1 MTACRPPRDNC
12 LMAVCVVLITAGLA
26 CAQAPPTLNTVYPAG
41 GQAGQVVELTVGG
54 SNLHGLQTILCSAP
68 GVRAELVE
76 PTRFRL
82 QIPADTSPGL
92 YDLWVAGTKGVSAPR
107 TFVIGSR
114 PEKLEIE
121 PNDTLAEAMPAP
133 VACVLNG
140 KLEKAGDADCF
151 RFEARR
157 GQRVILECWAERID
171 SRLRPVLEV
180 FDAEG
185 RRLQV
190 NRGYF
195 GVDPLI
201 AFSVPADGA
210 YIAKVHDLT
219 SAGSVEHYYRLE
231 IDTGPRVAFSIPNV
245 IQRGMAAQVALFGWN
260 LPGGAA
266 SGGAAPLAFDRI
278 EVEVPQSLSHAAW
291 PLGVR
296 LQPAQAV
303 LRGAAF
309 PFNFPKSHAPVV
321 IGLTDVPVVVDV
333 ADNHT
338 PALAQKV
345 TVPCEVSGQLTGG
358 DERDWY
364 AFQAERGEVLYFDAY
379 GQRIGS
385 PVDLQISVFN
395 AGAEPGTSGTGATV
409 SSLRELARFGDEVRN
424 LSATVPTSHLDPA
437 GRWVCPADGRFLVS
451 LRNLSGGLQAD
462 PRRTYRLSV
471 RREEPDFQII
481 AVPRDGAGGINI
493 PRGGRVALDLLALR
507 RRGCNGAICVSAK
520 DLPDGVD
527 CPDVWLGPS
536 VDCTTLVLS
545 CDKEAAPV
553 LNELKLEGVAQ
564 ADDGTR
570 TVRSVVG
577 GTVVRAGTPS
587 GWGRITSQ
595 IPLAIVGEAP
605 LHIVADAHQPLE
617 HHLYGRLPAKHSP
630 GGIVDVAVQIE
641 RRDAAHQAPVKLIGV
656 GTPDLIANSSS
667 TIPAGEHKGYVSFY
681 LPPTLPVGHYSLT
694 IRAETTV
701 PGPGQKPEAIAV
713 YSNAM
718 TLDVQPA
725 AFLVDVDP
733 FAVTQARRGEIIQI
747 GYTAQRRNGFIGKM
761 HTELAAPGC
770 VTDVTGL
777 RGRGETFTGQ
787 TESGSLQII
796 INDDAPLGRLS
807 ALRLL
812 TVGVVEDEPR
822 FLGSRFLKL
831 EIVE

>member
-1 MTACRPPRDNC
+1 MTACRPPRDKC
-12 LMAVCVVLITAGLA
+12 LMAACALLITAGSA
-26 CAQAPPTLNTVYPAG
+26 CAQAPPTLNTVFPAG
-41 GQAGQVVELTVGG
+41 GQAGQAVEVTIGG
-54 SNLHGLQTILCSAP
+54 SNLDGLQSILCNAP
-68 GVRAELVE
+68 GVRGELVE

-82 QIPADTSPGL
+82 QIPPDTPPGL
-92 YDLWVAGTKGVSAPR
+92 YDLWVAGTQGISAPR

-114 PEKLEIE
+114 PEQLEIE
-121 PNDTLAEAMPAP
+121 PDDALSEAVP
-133 VACVLNG
+133 VPMDCVLNG
-140 KLEKAGDADCF
+140 KLDKAGDADYF
-151 RFEARR
+151 RFEAKR

-171 SRLRPVLEV
+171 SRLRAVLEV
-180 FDAEG
+180 FDAQG
-185 RRLQV
+185 RRLEV

-210 YIAKVHDLT
+210 YIAKVHDLI

-245 IQRGMAAQVALFGWN
+245 IQRGTAAQVALFGWN

-266 SGGAAPLAFDRI
+266 SGGATPLAFDRV
-278 EVEVPQSLSHAAW
+278 EVEIPQALSHAAW

-303 LRGAAF
+303 LQGAAF

-321 IGLTDVPVVVDV
+321 LGLTDVPVVVDV
-333 ADNHT
+333 TDNHI
-338 PALAQKV
+338 PAMAQKI

-364 AFQAERGEVLYFDAY
+364 VFQAQHGEVLYFEAY

-385 PVDLQISVFN
+385 PVDLQISLFD
-395 AGAEPGTSGTGATV
+395 AGAEQGTSGTGATV

-424 LSATVPTSHLDPA
+424 LSTTLPTSHLDPA
-437 GRWVCPADGRFLVS
+437 GRWVCPADGRYLVS

-471 RREEPDFQII
+471 RREEPDFQVI

-507 RRGCNGAICVSAK
+507 RRGCNGAIRVSAK

-527 CPDVWLGPS
+527 CLDVWLGPG
-536 VDCTTLVLS
+536 VDVTTLVIS
-545 CDKEAAPV
+545 CNNAGAPV
-553 LNELKLEGVAQ
+553 LSELKLEGVAQ
-564 ADDGTR
+564 TEDGSR
-570 TVRSVVG
+570 IVRSAVG

-595 IPLAIVGEAP
+595 LPMAVVGDAP
-605 LHIVADAHQPLE
+605 MRIVADAHEPLE
-617 HHLYGRLPAKHSP
+617 HHLYGRLPARHSP

-641 RRDAAHQAPVKLIGV
+641 RRDTAHQAPVKLIGV
-656 GTPDLIANSSS
+656 GIPDLINNSSS

-681 LPPTLPVGHYSLT
+681 LPPALPVGHYSLA
-694 IRAETTV
+694 IRSETTV
-701 PGPGQKPEAIAV
+701 PGSSQKAEAV
-713 YSNAM
+713 VLYSNAV

-733 FAVTQARRGEIIQI
+733 FAVTRARRGEIIQI
-747 GYTAQRRNGFIGKM
+747 GYSAQRRNGFIGKM

-770 VTDVTGL
+770 ITDVTGL

-796 INDDAPLGRLS
+796 INDDAPFGRLS

-822 FLGSRFLKL
+822 FLGSRFLNL